1 MNMKK
6 VKRIF
11 CFLMIMVFSVALK
24 AQQEG
29 HSRKYCIAI
38 AEGTTDG
45 GVYGKIE
52 EALVNTR
59 KFTVVERNK
68 INEIKRERKLQKSEE
83 FIDATKIKDGAFEG
97 IDYLLLYEKDG
108 QTIQIKIVDINTA
121 TILDARSFVY
131 ENILSEIPIWI
142 ERFIPS
148 RYNVLEVE
156 GDFVVFDAGSIDD
169 IKIEEVLDVV
179 EVKKYGAKTGY
190 EPVGEVKVTSI
201 LGVDMSKAKIKSG
214 KSKIQNIVA
223 SSLMVKRRL
232 QASAPVGNKR
242 TANETKYVGNKMVRT
257 EKPAQTCSGANMT
270 WILGGSALALY
281 LIYYYIEE
289 Y

>member
-1 MNMKK
+1 MKK
-6 VKRIF
+6 VKGIF
-11 CFLMIMVFSVALK
+11 CFLVIMVFSVTLK
-24 AQQEG
+24 AQQAG

-38 AEGTTDG
+38 AEGTSDG

-108 QTIQIKIVDINTA
+108 ETIQIKIVDINTA

-131 ENILSEIPIWI
+131 ENILNEIPIWI

-156 GDFVVFDAGSIDD
+156 GDFLVFDAGSIDD
-169 IKIEEVLDVV
+169 IKLDEVLDVV
-179 EVKKYGAKTGY
+179 EVKKYGVKTGY

-214 KSKIQNIVA
+214 KSKIQNTGA
-223 SSLMVKRRL
+223 TSLMVKRRL
-232 QASAPVGNKR
+232 QVSAPVGNKR
-242 TANETKYVGNKMVRT
+242 TVNENKVARNENKVVRD
-257 EKPAQTCSGANMT
+257 EKPGQTCGGMYATYLVVSAAIGA
-270 WILGGSALALY
+270 IY
-281 LIYYYIEE
+281 LIYYYTN